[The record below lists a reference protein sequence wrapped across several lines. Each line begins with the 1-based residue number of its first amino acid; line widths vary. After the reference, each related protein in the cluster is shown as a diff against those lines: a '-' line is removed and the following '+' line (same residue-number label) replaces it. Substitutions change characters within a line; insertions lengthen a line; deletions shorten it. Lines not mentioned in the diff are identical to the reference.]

1 MNSITI
7 IATLTDN
14 PARRDTKRGIVA
26 TFRIAATGTPRI
38 WIDIESWGQ
47 LAGRVNQYLV
57 KGRTV
62 AIVGNLVHDSWTD
75 QSGQRRER
83 WYIRAERI
91 TFLDPPRS
99 DPDACEGHVGRADR
113 TSRHDDGMIDASPVI
128 VASTVASTSS
138 PAIVSVQ

>member
-7 IATLTDN
+7 IGTLTDN

-26 TFRIAATGTPRI
+26 TFRIAAIGTPRI

-57 KGRTV
+57 KGRMV
-62 AIVGNLVHDSWTD
+62 AIAGNLAYDSWTD
-75 QSGQRRER
+75 QAGQRRER
-83 WYIRAERI
+83 WYVRAERI
-91 TFLDPPRS
+91 TFLDAPPT
-99 DPDACEGHVGRADR
+99 DTDNADGHVGRADR
-113 TSRHDDGMIDASPVI
+113 TSRHDLGMIDESPAI